1 MLDIGFPEFLL
12 ISFVL
17 LIVVGP
23 KDLPIVIKKITG
35 WISSFRGYFND
46 FKNEITEVEN
56 SIDEEISFDKNFL
69 DKENKKNENE

>member
-1 MLDIGFPEFLL
+1 MPQIGWLEILVIVVLMIL
-12 ISFVL
+12 I
-17 LIVVGP
+17 VGP